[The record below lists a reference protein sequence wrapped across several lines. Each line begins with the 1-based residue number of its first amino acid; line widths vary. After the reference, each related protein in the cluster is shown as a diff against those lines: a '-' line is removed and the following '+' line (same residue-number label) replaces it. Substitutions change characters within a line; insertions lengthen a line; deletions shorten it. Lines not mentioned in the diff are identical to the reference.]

1 MAKIALTAAYGLCV
15 ELDLPVPA
23 LDGPEVLPAGPPL
36 RVALARREEIEGVW
50 SGGLDPPR
58 LACATVDGIV
68 WRLEHGLRGDARV
81 THGENR
87 LHIDAGATR
96 MLCAPGDPASLAWQ
110 RVLLDT
116 ALVTASLARGFD
128 ALHAG
133 AVALDRGCVVILGA
147 RGAGKTTLTLELV
160 RRGAQLVA
168 DDILALAR
176 ERDGSVMAHLAPPV
190 ANMPASM
197 TLDGIAELLH
207 DFGDERWVRIERVAA
222 RPQPLHAVVVID
234 RREDAGDARL
244 ATVREPAVTL
254 LSHAL
259 HSGGDPRRR
268 SRRFSLLADVAATA
282 PVLRL
287 EAAADAPPALLADL
301 VMEGVLT

>member
-1 MAKIALTAAYGLCV
+1 
-15 ELDLPVPA
+15 
-23 LDGPEVLPAGPPL
+23 
-36 RVALARREEIEGVW
+36 
-50 SGGLDPPR
+50 
-58 LACATVDGIV
+58 
-68 WRLEHGLRGDARV
+68 V

-87 LHIDAGATR
+87 LHVDAGATR
-96 MLCAPGDPASLAWQ
+96 MLCAPADPTSCVWQ

-128 ALHAG
+128 AVHAG
-133 AVALDRGCVVILGA
+133 AVTLDGGCVAILGA

-168 DDILALAR
+168 DDVLALAR
-176 ERDGSVMAHLAPPV
+176 QDDGSIVAHLAPPV

-197 TLDGIAELLH
+197 GLDGIGELLH
-207 DFGDERWVRIERVAA
+207 DFGDELWVRVDRAA
-222 RPQPLHAVVVID
+222 RHAQQLNAVVVID
-234 RREDAGDARL
+234 RREDADDPRL
-244 ATVREPAVTL
+244 ETMPEPAVAL

-287 EAAADAPPALLADL
+287 TAPLQAPPSLLGDL
-301 VMEGVLT
+301 VMDGVFA